1 MLGYTQEDV
10 LRMLAGIRLAH
21 SYLPL
26 NSSNDEIR
34 KELNNAYDFLD
45 GLLMEGHVK

>member
-10 LRMLAGIRLAH
+10 LRMLAGIRIAH
-21 SYLPL
+21 SLIPL
-26 NSSNDEIR
+26 SSSNDEIR

-45 GLLMEGHVK
+45 GLIMERHV